1 MRAGMLISLR
11 RMVPLRG
18 LPRSPPAIEPTA
30 RDKLNAM
37 VASTSQ
43 AALAVKTPR
52 GNVPVRSPSGR
63 R

>member
-52 GNVPVRSPSGR
+52 ACLLSL
-63 R
+63 